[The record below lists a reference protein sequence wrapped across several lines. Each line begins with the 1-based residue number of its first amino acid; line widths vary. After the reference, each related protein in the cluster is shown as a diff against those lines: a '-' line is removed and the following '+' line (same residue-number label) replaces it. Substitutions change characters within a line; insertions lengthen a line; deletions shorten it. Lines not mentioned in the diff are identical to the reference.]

1 MPRHGDNLSVYQ
13 QRSGWRS
20 CGAHT
25 QRDAIQP
32 RKEQNSAIC
41 NSTGGP
47 RDYHAK
53 WSKSENDKYHTTYH
67 TYISLIH
74 GTWFLKMIQMDLF
87 TKQRQTDMHGKQPCG
102 DQRESA
108 VRGIS
113 QELGV
118 NAHTTIYKTAPT
130 KTYTLK
136 ICDNSHTYR
145 WENKWKNNEYV
156 YMLKLHYFAVYLTLI
171 QHCKST
177 MRQYFF

>member
-25 QRDAIQP
+25 QRDATQP

-74 GTWFLKMIQMDLF
+74 GTWFLNMIQMDLF

-108 VRGIS
+108 VGGIS

-118 NAHTTIYKTAPT
+118 NAHTTIYKTEHQQRLIHLRFVISLIHIGEKINGKIMNMCICLNCIT
-130 KTYTLK
+130 LLYTW
-136 ICDNSHTYR
+136 H
-145 WENKWKNNEYV
+145 
-156 YMLKLHYFAVYLTLI
+156 
-171 QHCKST
+171 
-177 MRQYFF
+177 